1 MREVK
6 VGTDDNLLEK
16 DRYYNIGTSDG
27 TQWTKILFQG
37 YKFING
43 KQIMVFMTEDRF
55 QLTINPSFHTYTM
68 ESDVYDELGN
78 LRKEEDNG

>member
-1 MREVK
+1 
-6 VGTDDNLLEK
+6 
-16 DRYYNIGTSDG
+16 
-27 TQWTKILFQG
+27 
-37 YKFING
+37 
-43 KQIMVFMTEDRF
+43 MVFMTEDRF